1 MNKKEKNKTSNS
13 KINIFFKTIVF
24 FLATYLICLIVGK
37 LESIILKE
45 PLKFSKINSDFIF
58 FMAFGMP
65 LSWLLNY
72 SKKRRSW
79 YVRKIRLQKRST
91 CIYSRR
97 CKPNKHLGIIP
108 RCLFYHI
115 N

>member
-24 FLATYLICLIVGK
+24 FLAAYLMWLIAGK

-45 PLKFSKINSDFIF
+45 PLKFSKINSNFIF
-58 FMAFGMP
+58 FMAFYMP

-72 SKKRRSW
+72 SKKEGTGT
-79 YVRKIRLQKRST
+79 YGEYDYKNGQLVFITEDTNQT
-91 CIYSRR
+91 
-97 CKPNKHLGIIP
+97 NT
-108 RCLFYHI
+108 
-115 N
+115 